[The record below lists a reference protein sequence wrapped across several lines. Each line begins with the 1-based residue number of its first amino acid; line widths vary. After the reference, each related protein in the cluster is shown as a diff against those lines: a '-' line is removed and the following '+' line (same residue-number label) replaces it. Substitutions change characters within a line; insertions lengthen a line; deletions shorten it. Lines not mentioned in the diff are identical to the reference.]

1 MRRAYSAI
9 VTDVVFSAIA
19 AILLLLSGL
28 AGRPINY
35 SWAEGHTGVT
45 VGLYPL
51 NVQLRWSLSRFCIGN
66 DCEFIDSFPYT
77 SDQEGICY
85 PSPSREH
92 VTAMF
97 ALNAFAVLLAGV
109 KLALSFCRLFD
120 VHCLADRW
128 PSFIMSNLAF
138 ACAAIST
145 AWFTACKET
154 LNKDVYD
161 LEYGFGWIAA
171 VLGTVALV
179 PTLCVSS
186 FVPRV
191 AIAAAAA
198 AAAPAAAAPAQKEWP
213 AAAKP
218 MQKGWPASA
227 HPAEPPHRTK
237 RREQAKPHNLAPQQD
252 AAGLVRV

>member
-1 MRRAYSAI
+1 VPFQFDPHVSHGAFPLRR
-9 VTDVVFSAIA
+9 
-19 AILLLLSGL
+19 
-28 AGRPINY
+28 
-35 SWAEGHTGVT
+35 
-45 VGLYPL
+45 
-51 NVQLRWSLSRFCIGN
+51 
-66 DCEFIDSFPYT
+66 
-77 SDQEGICY
+77 
-85 PSPSREH
+85 
-92 VTAMF
+92 F

>member
-19 AILLLLSGL
+19 AIMLLLSGL

-92 VTAMF
+92 VTAM
-97 ALNAFAVLLAGV
+97 
-109 KLALSFCRLFD
+109 
-120 VHCLADRW
+120 
-128 PSFIMSNLAF
+128 
-138 ACAAIST
+138 CA
-145 AWFTACKET
+145 
-154 LNKDVYD
+154 
-161 LEYGFGWIAA
+161 
-171 VLGTVALV
+171 
-179 PTLCVSS
+179 
-186 FVPRV
+186 
-191 AIAAAAA
+191 
-198 AAAPAAAAPAQKEWP
+198 
-213 AAAKP
+213 
-218 MQKGWPASA
+218 
-227 HPAEPPHRTK
+227 
-237 RREQAKPHNLAPQQD
+237 RRPLRAQD
-252 AAGLVRV
+252 APHSKCLFNSIPTSHTEPSHCAGLP